1 MLNILKGNIQSSERK
16 KNGKRAFSGIF
27 IVVVLLVI
35 SVIAIVYIA
44 ITSVSLKEQM
54 DLKKHNIKF
63 FDNLEKEQI
72 SALKTRSLFKN
83 RATKD
88 NSDFLREIG
97 PIPNGKFLSSFS
109 EVGEGKYEYWQNYVA
124 YRDRLV
130 YYTVNIPRRDYF
142 GNIEY
147 DEEKRTKY
155 VKEPYWDYK
164 VKKIPFEYSYSLVRV

>member
-1 MLNILKGNIQSSERK
+1 M
-16 KNGKRAFSGIF
+16 
-27 IVVVLLVI
+27 
-35 SVIAIVYIA
+35 
-44 ITSVSLKEQM
+44 
-54 DLKKHNIKF
+54 
-63 FDNLEKEQI
+63 EKEQI

-130 YYTVNIPRRDYF
+130 YYTVNIQ
-142 GNIEY
+142 
-147 DEEKRTKY
+147 EE
-155 VKEPYWDYK
+155 
-164 VKKIPFEYSYSLVRV
+164 IILVI

>member
-63 FDNLEKEQI
+63 FDRV
-72 SALKTRSLFKN
+72 SSSLFLK
-83 RATKD
+83 A
-88 NSDFLREIG
+88 S
-97 PIPNGKFLSSFS
+97 
-109 EVGEGKYEYWQNYVA
+109 
-124 YRDRLV
+124 
-130 YYTVNIPRRDYF
+130 
-142 GNIEY
+142 
-147 DEEKRTKY
+147 
-155 VKEPYWDYK
+155 
-164 VKKIPFEYSYSLVRV
+164 

>member
-63 FDNLEKEQI
+63 LTTWKK
-72 SALKTRSLFKN
+72 S
-83 RATKD
+83 
-88 NSDFLREIG
+88 
-97 PIPNGKFLSSFS
+97 
-109 EVGEGKYEYWQNYVA
+109 KY
-124 YRDRLV
+124 LH
-130 YYTVNIPRRDYF
+130 
-142 GNIEY
+142 
-147 DEEKRTKY
+147 
-155 VKEPYWDYK
+155 
-164 VKKIPFEYSYSLVRV
+164 